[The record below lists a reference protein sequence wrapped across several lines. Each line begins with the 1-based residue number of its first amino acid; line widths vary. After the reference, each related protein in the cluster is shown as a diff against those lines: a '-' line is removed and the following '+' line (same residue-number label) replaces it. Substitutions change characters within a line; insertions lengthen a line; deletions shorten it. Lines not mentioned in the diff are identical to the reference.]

1 MWLAQVENFICVPPR
16 SEKQPDLD
24 EPIFGPVVIDDDD
37 DEVAIPQQEAPK
49 DVTTHQDQEEV
60 PKDVT
65 MPQDQE
71 EVPKD
76 VTMPQDQEEVP
87 TAAPMLKPGSAIQAA
102 LNRQTTIELEVT
114 CQ

>member
-60 PKDVT
+60 P
-65 MPQDQE
+65 
-71 EVPKD
+71 
-76 VTMPQDQEEVP
+76 
-87 TAAPMLKPGSAIQAA
+87 TAAPRLKPGSAIQAA